1 MGSASQKALDFK
13 AAINRALSQKGPGS
27 LHLLSPCSWPWDV
40 FRNLGVGIV
49 LRDIK
54 INIFV
59 LIKMFVLIK
68 IYLNKPKPT
77 ILWLLFSWFSF

>member
-1 MGSASQKALDFK
+1 M
-13 AAINRALSQKGPGS
+13 
-27 LHLLSPCSWPWDV
+27 LSPCSWPWDV
-40 FRNLGVGIV
+40 FRNLGVVIV

-54 INIFV
+54 INNSV

-77 ILWLLFSWFSF
+77 IMAIIFLVFFLDTFILALKKVKVK